1 MDENLD
7 EEMEIMAE
15 RDREPKILNAETFS
29 TLIKDVVPLKGVRSL
44 GLKTTIG
51 EAVEIMQKN
60 KIGSVL
66 ITDDDGVLKGIVTE
80 RDILMKVTGLITD
93 LKGTAITQI
102 MTADPVT
109 LKEDD
114 KVAYV
119 MNNMH
124 VGRFRHVPIVD
135 DDEKPIGIV
144 SIRDVVDFI
153 LDYFPEEITNITS
166 EPFRGDSTREG
177 A

>member
-1 MDENLD
+1 MDANLD
-7 EEMEIMAE
+7 EEMEIMDE
-15 RDREPKILNAETFS
+15 RNQEPKILNAETFH
-29 TLIKDVVPLKGVRSL
+29 TLIRDVVPLKGVRSL
-44 GLKTTIG
+44 GLQTTIA
-51 EAVEIMQKN
+51 EAVEIMQHN

-66 ITDDDGVLKGIVTE
+66 LTDEEGILKGIVTE
-80 RDILMKVTGLITD
+80 RDVLMKVVGIINDIKTTPITE
-93 LKGTAITQI
+93 I

-109 LKEDD
+109 LCEDD
-114 KVAYV
+114 KIAYV

-135 DDEKPIGIV
+135 DDGRPIGIV

-166 EPFRGDSTREG
+166 EPFRGESTREG

>member
-7 EEMEIMAE
+7 EEMDIMDE
-15 RDREPKILNAETFS
+15 RNEGPKILNAETFH
-29 TLIKDVVPLKGVRSL
+29 TLIRDVVPLKGVRSL
-44 GLKTTIG
+44 GLQTTIA
-51 EAVEIMQKN
+51 EAVEIMQQN

-66 ITDDDGVLKGIVTE
+66 LTDEEGILKGIVTE
-80 RDILMKVTGLITD
+80 RDILMKVVGIIDDIKTTPIT
-93 LKGTAITQI
+93 KI
-102 MTADPVT
+102 MTGDPVT
-109 LKEDD
+109 LCEDD
-114 KVAYV
+114 KIAYV

-135 DDEKPIGIV
+135 DDGRPIGIV

-166 EPFRGDSTREG
+166 EPFRGESTRAG

>member
-7 EEMEIMAE
+7 EEMEIMEE
-15 RDREPKILNAETFS
+15 RNQEPKILNAETF
-29 TLIKDVVPLKGVRSL
+29 TTPIKEVVPLKGTRSL
-44 GLKTTIG
+44 GLDTTIG
-51 EAVEIMQKN
+51 QAVEIMQKN

-66 ITDDDGVLKGIVTE
+66 ITDEEGILKGIVTE
-80 RDILMKVTGLITD
+80 RDILMKVTGIID
-93 LKGTAITQI
+93 NLKNTPITQI

-109 LKEDD
+109 LFEDD
-114 KVAYV
+114 MIAYV

-135 DDEKPIGIV
+135 DAGKPIGMV
-144 SIRDVVDFI
+144 SIRDVVDFV

-166 EPFRGDSTREG
+166 EPYRGKSTREG

>member
-7 EEMEIMAE
+7 EEMEIMNE
-15 RDREPKILNAETFS
+15 RDEGPKVLNAETFS
-29 TLIKDVVPLKGVRSL
+29 TLIKDVVPLEGVRSL
-44 GLKTTIG
+44 GLETTIA

-66 ITDDDGVLKGIVTE
+66 ITNKEGILKGIVTE

-93 LKGTAITQI
+93 LKGTQITHI
-102 MTADPVT
+102 MTPDPVT
-109 LKEDD
+109 LFEDD
-114 KVAYV
+114 KIAYV

-124 VGRFRHVPIVD
+124 VGRFRHVPIID
-135 DDEKPIGIV
+135 DVGKPIGIV
-144 SIRDVVDFI
+144 SIRDVVDFV

-166 EPFRGDSTREG
+166 EPFRGKSTREG